1 MITADHP
8 FPQLDAYF
16 KLLTEP
22 DDSTPDVIPVWL

>member
-8 FPQLDAYF
+8 FLQLDACF

-22 DDSTPDVIPVWL
+22 DDHTLDVIPVWL